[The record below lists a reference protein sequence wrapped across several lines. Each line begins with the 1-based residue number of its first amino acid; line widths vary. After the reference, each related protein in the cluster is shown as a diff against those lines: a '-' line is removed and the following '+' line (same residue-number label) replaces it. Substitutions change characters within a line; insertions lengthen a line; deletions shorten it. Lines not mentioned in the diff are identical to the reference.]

1 MFVLKLLFVSVSC
14 MMRFV
19 FLLSLSGVRI
29 LCAVE
34 GGVHDVGVHVL

>member
-14 MMRFV
+14 MMGFV

-29 LCAVE
+29 LCVVE